1 MDESRLPNLAQ
12 VAYEKYAQHQSWK
25 NYQGN
30 PIPQWDEVRAD
41 IKQAWYVAVKHV
53 IELAETL

>member
-12 VAYEKYAQHQSWK
+12 VAYEKFAQYLIWK
-25 NYQGN
+25 DSVGN
-30 PIPQWDEVRAD
+30 ALPIWEEVRTD
-41 IKQAWYVAVKHV
+41 TKQAWYEAVKHV